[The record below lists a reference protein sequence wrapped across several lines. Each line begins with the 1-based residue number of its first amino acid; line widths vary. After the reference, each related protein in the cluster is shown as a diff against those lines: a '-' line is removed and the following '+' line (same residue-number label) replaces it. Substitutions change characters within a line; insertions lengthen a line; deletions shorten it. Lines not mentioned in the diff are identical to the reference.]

1 LEFNLKIKNF
11 GNIEYADIN
20 IKPFTLITGKN
31 ATGKTF
37 ITKGLYCILET
48 FLMDLEILKK
58 NEIDKTRKEIKE
70 YISSRKSLFSILGE
84 NEYEE
89 FNTKK
94 ELLENFLKFIDK
106 FHNYDEK
113 KQIKELKKYIYREEK
128 KGLIVKNNL
137 KKEILNLL
145 ITLIEKFSLQ
155 LLYWIIFSLKD
166 LLKKLFKSNFLVG
179 NISDLINED
188 KKEAII
194 NLLDIN
200 ISIKDNDEIEIN
212 GNPEI
217 IKALFKNV
225 IYLDSPIYIRLKD
238 SIKQDDEYTPEYIKK
253 FFQYL
258 KRRFNTEDNE
268 EKKEIL
274 NFIRNLTNGS
284 ITTDDFGNLMF
295 KEEKSKKRFI
305 PLSLTAM
312 GITNLSIIE
321 WLLRY
326 DYITRGSV
334 LLIDEPEVHLHPE
347 WQVKLTYVLYKL
359 AKYGVNVIIA
369 THSIDII
376 KAVEVLL
383 KEDKEAKNYI
393 AVNKMP
399 YTEDFNKKSL
409 IEKVEESLKELIE
422 PYSNLAWRL
431 LDE

>member
-1 LEFNLKIKNF
+1 
-11 GNIEYADIN
+11 
-20 IKPFTLITGKN
+20 
-31 ATGKTF
+31 
-37 ITKGLYCILET
+37 
-48 FLMDLEILKK
+48 MDLEILKK

-94 ELLENFLKFIDK
+94 ELLENFLKFIDE

-409 IEKVEESLKELIE
+409 IEKVEESLNELIE

>member
-1 LEFNLKIKNF
+1 
-11 GNIEYADIN
+11 
-20 IKPFTLITGKN
+20 
-31 ATGKTF
+31 
-37 ITKGLYCILET
+37 LYI
-48 FLMDLEILKK
+48 EILKK

-94 ELLENFLKFIDK
+94 ELLENFLKFIDE

-409 IEKVEESLKELIE
+409 IEKVEESLNELIE

>member
-1 LEFNLKIKNF
+1 MEFNLKIKNF

>member
-1 LEFNLKIKNF
+1 MEFNLKIKNF

-94 ELLENFLKFIDK
+94 ELLENFLKFIDE

-409 IEKVEESLKELIE
+409 IEKVEESLNELIE